1 MLDLS
6 SLWKLEKNHESL
18 YSMKNEMKLLQERTE
33 FHKLEKKC
41 QELEERH
48 ENLLIKMKEVRLH
61 LRKLEQE
68 VDTHKEKSRMAE
80 LTLYNGSVKDLK
92 QLEHLEKEK
101 EYHRNLIDVLEDKI
115 IDSMGISED
124 TESRID
130 EIYRLLSESKGD
142 LVEKQNLIDESSAK
156 LKNGMEVLEKT
167 IENLEGEIDGARLS
181 KYNDIRKRKG
191 SGIAEMKNDVC
202 NGCHMHIPEKIVEKA
217 RQGKAVVTCEN
228 CGRILYG
235 VLEQEDI

>member
-6 SLWKLEKNHESL
+6 SLWELEKNHESL

-48 ENLLIKMKEVRLH
+48 ENLLMKRKDLRLQ

-68 VDTHKEKSRMAE
+68 VDIHKEKLRMAE
-80 LTLYNGSVKDLK
+80 LNLYNGSVKDLK

-101 EYHRNLIDVLEDKI
+101 EYHRNLIDVLEDTI
-115 IDSMGISED
+115 IDSMGVSED
-124 TESRID
+124 TESRIE
-130 EIYRLLSESKGD
+130 EIYRLISESKED
-142 LVEKQNLIDESSAK
+142 LAIKQGLIDESSAK
-156 LKNGMEVLEKT
+156 LQNGMESLEKT
-167 IENLEGEIDGARLS
+167 IENLEGEINSALLS

-191 SGIAEMKNDVC
+191 SGIAQMKNDVC

-217 RQGKAVVTCEN
+217 KQGKAVVTCEN
-228 CGRILYG
+228 CGRILYSP
-235 VLEQEDI
+235 LEQEDI

>member
-6 SLWKLEKNHESL
+6 SLWELEKNHESL

-33 FHKLEKKC
+33 FHKLEKKY

-48 ENLLIKMKEVRLH
+48 ENLLMKRKDLRLQ

-68 VDTHKEKSRMAE
+68 VDIHKEKLRMAE
-80 LTLYNGSVKDLK
+80 LNLYNGSVKDLK

-101 EYHRNLIDVLEDKI
+101 EYHRNLIDVLEDTI
-115 IDSMGISED
+115 IDSMGVSED
-124 TESRID
+124 TESRIE
-130 EIYRLLSESKGD
+130 EIYRLLSESKED
-142 LVEKQNLIDESSAK
+142 LAIKQGLIDESSAK
-156 LKNGMEVLEKT
+156 LQNGMESLEKT
-167 IENLEGEIDGARLS
+167 IENLEGEIDSALLS

-191 SGIAEMKNDVC
+191 SGIAQMKNDVC

-217 RQGKAVVTCEN
+217 KQGKAVVTCEN
-228 CGRILYG
+228 CGRILYSP
-235 VLEQEDI
+235 LEQEDI

>member
-6 SLWKLEKNHESL
+6 SLWELEKNHESL

-33 FHKLEKKC
+33 FHKLEKKY

-48 ENLLIKMKEVRLH
+48 ENLLMKRKDLRLQ

-68 VDTHKEKSRMAE
+68 VDIHKEKLRMAE
-80 LTLYNGSVKDLK
+80 LNLYNGSVKDLK

-101 EYHRNLIDVLEDKI
+101 EYHRNLIDVLEDTI
-115 IDSMGISED
+115 IDSMGVSED
-124 TESRID
+124 TESRIE
-130 EIYRLLSESKGD
+130 EIYRLLSESKED
-142 LVEKQNLIDESSAK
+142 LAIKQGLIDESSAK
-156 LKNGMEVLEKT
+156 LQNGMESLEKT
-167 IENLEGEIDGARLS
+167 IENLEGEIDSALLS

-191 SGIAEMKNDVC
+191 SGIAQMKNDVG

-217 RQGKAVVTCEN
+217 KQGKAVVTWEN
-228 CGRILYG
+228 CGRILYSP
-235 VLEQEDI
+235 LEQEDI